1 MDTTAKIKEV
11 LLRAIRSA
19 GQIQRDNF
27 QSTVNYK
34 VKESISS
41 IVTDVD
47 ISCDKTI
54 MEIISG
60 ALPAHNILTEEHGLI
75 NHNSEYTWV
84 VDPLDGTSNFAAGIP
99 WFGVLI
105 AVFRGNTP
113 IMGGAYLPMEDLL
126 YFAEE
131 GKGAFVNSEKLAI
144 PESKLKNSL
153 VAFGIDYTE
162 NAEYL
167 EFGLNCYHW
176 LIKNTR
182 NIRSTNSLVDWTL
195 LTEGK
200 LGATVNLFTKIWD
213 IAAPWIIIKEAG
225 GELKHL
231 TEAELIFDLS
241 ENGLSK
247 NYPVMAGNPKTLMQ
261 LFKE

>member
-1 MDTTAKIKEV
+1 METNATIKDV
-11 LLRAIRSA
+11 LIKAIRLA
-19 GQIQRDNF
+19 GQIQRGNF
-27 QSTVNYK
+27 QQAVNYK

-47 ISCDKTI
+47 MQCDS
-54 MEIISG
+54 IIIDTVSE
-60 ALPAHNILTEEHGLI
+60 AFPNHNILTEENGFVDKHSNL
-75 NHNSEYTWV
+75 TWV

-153 VAFGIDYTE
+153 VAFGIDYTD

-167 EFGLNCYHW
+167 EFGLKCYHW

-225 GELKHL
+225 GILKHL
-231 TEAELIFDLS
+231 TDDELIFDLT

-247 NYPVMAGNPKTLMQ
+247 NYPVMAGNSKTLEQ
-261 LFKE
+261 LFK